1 MSILNV
7 HHKSTE
13 YIKNNFTVTTLQEF
27 YTRDFVNDARNQ
39 DFANMKSNPKISN
52 YVKHVNILTE
62 DKVKDLLPF
71 VVKDFAFYTI
81 DYDYVK
87 YTQKITEK
95 KFPLLLSFDNDY
107 AVIQYNMADIDY
119 YNSMINAIPGIFA
132 KSQLIQEI
140 FHTVDYELKN
150 IEFVIDTAT
159 KQKRI
164 ITAMPSNISLLE
176 KEYGISSNN
185 NLSLPFRINRIIA
198 KRYVL
203 RHGNTFSGIKHTLKL
218 FYLYYENVIFTND
231 KQNYKYIINFN
242 GNRVD
247 REYINYFLEFLYEIV
262 PCWYE
267 IEIIY

>member
-1 MSILNV
+1 M
-7 HHKSTE
+7 
-13 YIKNNFTVTTLQEF
+13 
-27 YTRDFVNDARNQ
+27 
-39 DFANMKSNPKISN
+39 
-52 YVKHVNILTE
+52 
-62 DKVKDLLPF
+62 
-71 VVKDFAFYTI
+71 
-81 DYDYVK
+81 
-87 YTQKITEK
+87 
-95 KFPLLLSFDNDY
+95 
-107 AVIQYNMADIDY
+107 
-119 YNSMINAIPGIFA
+119 
-132 KSQLIQEI
+132 
-140 FHTVDYELKN
+140 KN

-159 KQKRI
+159 KKKRI

-176 KEYGISSNN
+176 REYGISSNN

-218 FYLYYENVIFTND
+218 FYLYYDNVIFTND

-267 IEIIY
+267 VEIIY